1 MPNKKFIRTHANRH
15 SKLGKGRKK
24 LQKWRKPTGRDNKV
38 REKKKG
44 YPRKVSVGFK
54 NQRRIVQAIIRN
66 IADLTRIGKDE
77 KPILAKVGAKKKLE
91 IIKKAQEMKIKLSNL
106 HGKQQENKK

>member
-1 MPNKKFIRTHANRH
+1 MPNKKFIRTHAKRH

-44 YPRKVSVGFK
+44 HPIKVSVGFK
-54 NQRRIVQAIIRN
+54 NNNRIQQVLIKN
-66 IADLTRIGKDE
+66 ISDLNDIKE
-77 KPILAKVGAKKKLE
+77 NQKPLLAKVGAKKKLD
-91 IIKKAQEMKIKLSNL
+91 IIKKAEEMKIKLANVG
-106 HGKQQENKK
+106 GKSK

>member
-44 YPRKVSVGFK
+44 YPVKVSVGFK
-54 NQRRIVQAIIRN
+54 NKNRIIQAIIRN
-66 IADLTRIGKDE
+66 ISDLTKIGDNQ
-77 KPILAKVGAKKKLE
+77 KPILGKVGAKKKLE
-91 IIKKAQEMKIKLSNL
+91 IIKKAQEMKIKLSNV
-106 HGKQQENKK
+106 HGKKQENKK